1 MNTYNNAE
9 IRRLLD
15 RYYEGDTT
23 ESEENLLRDYFAQSE
38 VDPDLEDDRLLF
50 EAMTGDACKAPE
62 LPAGLERLLSDSID
76 SWQRSECRQAP
87 PRRVLRFIPWRRPVS
102 IAASVAV
109 LLGLGIM
116 FIHIHSHGDNS
127 VPTDTFTDP
136 QEAYAETQRVFLIFS
151 NTIDKSMQQL
161 EKMERSQD
169 KALRYTLEQLDKI

>member
-23 ESEENLLRDYFAQSE
+23 ESEETLLRDYFAQSE

-50 EAMTGDACKAPE
+50 EAMTGDVCKAPE
-62 LPAGLERLLSDSID
+62 VPAGLERLLSDSID
-76 SWQRSECRQAP
+76 SWQRSECRQAQS
-87 PRRVLRFIPWRRPVS
+87 RRVLRFIPWRQPVS

-116 FIHIHSHGDNS
+116 FIHFRGDNS
-127 VPTDTFTDP
+127 VPPDTFTDP